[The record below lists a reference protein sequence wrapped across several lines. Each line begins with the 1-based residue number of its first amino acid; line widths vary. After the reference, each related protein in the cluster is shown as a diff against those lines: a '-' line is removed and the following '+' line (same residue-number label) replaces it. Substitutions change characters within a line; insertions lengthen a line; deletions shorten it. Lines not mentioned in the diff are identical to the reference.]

1 MSVFFALDVKIESRA
16 KRVVQHIMCKKHAVL
31 HRVLYK
37 IFCNFNFV
45 RKKNDFIQKIHLFD
59 VDCHCQYWVILAM
72 SAKMNSFYNSFFFL
86 SFFLSF

>member
-37 IFCNFNFV
+37 IFCNLVFKKITCHFIRYKFCFNYDFHLNSIKAIFV
-45 RKKNDFIQKIHLFD
+45 SMEITMQKPLNKS
-59 VDCHCQYWVILAM
+59 YL
-72 SAKMNSFYNSFFFL
+72 
-86 SFFLSF
+86 